1 MYTNLQMKLVRGY
14 PELADVLNC
23 CTLLYGRDA
32 PFPVGISNFILAIT
46 RGTPICAILIIPP
59 LDGLQAL
66 CKKIVQGHCVKEH
79 PSDMLLLQPK
89 CPLLFGLLAEV
100 NDQTLTSKLHN
111 LLQVLLE
118 IAAAPFQ
125 VTSSP
130 VDQIGSEGNAVV
142 DGLTYFPSLPRV
154 RGRGFYCADR
164 PWITSEAV
172 CNKRAGRHPTLLP
185 GIFLVHCV
193 HGTCRITDNCNINS
207 LHINI
212 TVH

>member
-14 PELADVLNC
+14 PELANVLNC
-23 CTLLYGRDA
+23 CTLLYGREA
-32 PFPVGISNFILAIT
+32 PFPSWHFQLHFGNHTGHSDLCNL
-46 RGTPICAILIIPP
+46 PP
-59 LDGLQAL
+59 LDGLQAP

-79 PSDMLLLQPK
+79 PSDMLLLQQK

-111 LLQVLLE
+111 LLQALLE

-130 VDQIGSEGNAVV
+130 VGQIGLEGNAVV

-164 PWITSEAV
+164 PWKQFYEG
-172 CNKRAGRHPTLLP
+172 N
-185 GIFLVHCV
+185 
-193 HGTCRITDNCNINS
+193 
-207 LHINI
+207 
-212 TVH
+212 